1 LGEKLQAS
9 GAKLPQIFNV
19 NWFRTDANGK
29 FIWPGFGQN
38 MRVLQWIVERC
49 EGRGQG
55 EDTPIGIV
63 PRYEDLSWD
72 GSEFSAEQ
80 YAQVTSQDKAAW
92 QRELT
97 SHDELFAKIAD
108 KLPASLKGRRQELG
122 DKIGA

>member
-1 LGEKLQAS
+1 
-9 GAKLPQIFNV
+9 
-19 NWFRTDANGK
+19 
-29 FIWPGFGQN
+29 

-63 PRYEDLSWD
+63 PRYTDLSWD

-80 YAQVTSQDKAAW
+80 YAQVTSQDKDAW
-92 QRELT
+92 QRELA

-108 KLPASLKGRRQELG
+108 KLPASLIARRKELG
-122 DKIGA
+122 EKIAG